1 MLKNNKIKY
10 SISRHRILL
19 MGILCL
25 FGVYLIAGNHS
36 VNKKKTPKS
45 KKDLVYILNSD
56 ETIGDEVRR
65 PDITLLQGNVR
76 LRHKGMYMFC
86 DSAYLNEKTNS
97 FEAFGK
103 VHMEQGDTLFIY
115 GNYLKYD
122 GFKELA
128 KLRENVKL
136 VNRKTT
142 LLTDSLDYDRVLD
155 KAYYFEGG
163 TMLDQENVLT
173 SDWGEYSPSTKNAVF
188 NFDVKLVNPRFT
200 LKTDTLKYN
209 SGNGIAHIVGPSR
222 IDSEK
227 NHITSK
233 RGYYNTRA
241 DQAQLLD
248 RSLLVNEDGRKLTGD
263 SIYYDRKK
271 GYGEAFYNVLMTDS
285 VNKNFL
291 KGDYCFYNELT
302 GNAVATKKAL
312 AVDYSQ
318 GDTLY
323 LHGDTLKLNTFNI
336 KTDSM
341 YREMRAFR
349 KVRFF
354 RKDIQ
359 GTCDSLFFSSKDTCL
374 RMYKDPI
381 LWSENKQ
388 LLGEEIR
395 IYMNDSTIDWAHI
408 VNQALSI
415 EEKDSVHYNQVTGKD
430 IKAYFVGGDMRKV
443 DVIGNVRLVYYPEEK
458 DSTMMG
464 MNVSETSLLNIYLK
478 DKKMDKMVM
487 SPASSGTLYPML
499 MIPPDKLKLENF
511 GWFDFIRPLNKDDIF
526 EWRGKKA
533 GQVLKNKGRKAI
545 PLPNHELLKK

>member
-1 MLKNNKIKY
+1 MLKNNIKRY

-25 FGVYLIAGNHS
+25 FGVCLIAGNKP
-36 VNKKKTPKS
+36 VDKKKQKP
-45 KKDLVYILNSD
+45 KKDMIYILNSD
-56 ETIGDEVRR
+56 ETIGNELLR
-65 PDITLLQGNVR
+65 PDITLLQGNVK

-86 DSAYLNEKTNS
+86 DSAYLNEKMNS

-122 GFKELA
+122 GYKELA
-128 KLRENVKL
+128 TLRENVKL
-136 VNRKTT
+136 VNRETT

-163 TMLDQENVLT
+163 TLLDKENVLT
-173 SDWGEYSPSTKNAVF
+173 SDWGEYSPSTKNSVF

-209 SGNGIAHIVGPSR
+209 TATGMANIVGPSR

-241 DQAQLLD
+241 DQAQLVD
-248 RSLLVNEDGRKLTGD
+248 RSLLVNEDGRTLTGD

-271 GYGEAFYNVLMTDS
+271 GYGEAFNDVLMTDS

-291 KGDYCFYNELT
+291 KGDYCFYDELK
-302 GNAVATKKAL
+302 GNAIATKRAL

-318 GDTLY
+318 GDSLF

-341 YREMRAFR
+341 YREMHAFD

-359 GTCDSLFFSSKDTCL
+359 GVCDSLFFTTKDTCL
-374 RMYKDPI
+374 TMYKDPI
-381 LWSENKQ
+381 LWAENRQ

-395 IYMNDSTIDWAHI
+395 VYMNDSTIDWAHI

-430 IKAYFVGGDMRKV
+430 MKAYFVGGDMRQV
-443 DVIGNVRLVYYPEEK
+443 DVIGNVRLVYYPEEE
-458 DSTMMG
+458 DSTMIG

-487 SPASSGTLYPML
+487 SPKSNGTLYPML
-499 MIPPDKLKLENF
+499 MIPVDKLRLDNF

-533 GQVLKNKGRKAI
+533 DQVLKKKGRKSI
-545 PLPNHELLKK
+545 PLPNRGVLKK

>member
-1 MLKNNKIKY
+1 MLKNNRIRY

-25 FGVYLIAGNHS
+25 FGVCLIAAKPADKK
-36 VNKKKTPKS
+36 KKKTQKEM
-45 KKDLVYILNSD
+45 VYILNSD
-56 ETIGDEVRR
+56 ETIGDEMLR
-65 PDITLLQGNVR
+65 PDITLLQGNVKI
-76 LRHKGMYMFC
+76 RHKGMYMYC

-103 VHMEQGDTLFIY
+103 VHMEQGDTLFVY

-122 GFKELA
+122 GYKELA
-128 KLRENVKL
+128 ILRENVKL
-136 VNRKTT
+136 VNRETT
-142 LLTDSLDYDRVLD
+142 LLTDSMDYDRVLD

-163 TMLDQENVLT
+163 TLLDKENVLT

-209 SGNGIAHIVGPSR
+209 TATGIANIVGPSK

-227 NHITSK
+227 NHIVSS
-233 RGYYNTRA
+233 RGYYNTRS
-241 DQAQLLD
+241 DQAQLED
-248 RSLLVNEDGRKLTGD
+248 RSVLNNEDGKRLIGD
-263 SIYYDRKK
+263 SIFYDRKK
-271 GYGEAFYNVLMTDS
+271 GYGEAFNNVILTDS

-291 KGDYCFYNELT
+291 KGDYCFYNELK
-302 GNAVATKKAL
+302 GDALATKHAL

-318 GDTLY
+318 GDSLF
-323 LHGDTLKLNTFNI
+323 LHGDTLKMNTFNI

-341 YREMRAFR
+341 YREVRGYK

-359 GTCDSLFFSSKDTCL
+359 GVCDSLFFSSKDTCVI
-374 RMYKDPI
+374 MYKDPI
-381 LWSENKQ
+381 LWNENKQ

-395 IYMNDSTIDWAHI
+395 VYMNDSTIDWAHI

-415 EEKDSVHYNQVTGKD
+415 EQKDSIHYNQVTGKEM
-430 IKAYFVGGDMRKV
+430 KAFFVGGDMRKV

-458 DSTMMG
+458 DSTMIG
-464 MNVSETSLLNIYLK
+464 MNVSETSQLTVYLK
-478 DKKMDKMVM
+478 DKKMEKMVM
-487 SPASSGTLYPML
+487 SPNSNGTLYPML
-499 MIPPDKLKLENF
+499 MIPQEKMRLENF
-511 GWFDFIRPLNKDDIF
+511 AWFDFIRPLNKDDIF

-533 GQVLKNKGRKAI
+533 DQVLKNKGRKSI
-545 PLPNHELLKK
+545 PLPNHGLLKK

>member
-1 MLKNNKIKY
+1 MLKNNNRRY

-25 FGVYLIAGNHS
+25 FGVCLIAGNNA
-36 VNKKKTPKS
+36 VNKKKKQKPK
-45 KKDLVYILNSD
+45 KEVIYILNSD
-56 ETIGDEVRR
+56 ETIGNELLR
-65 PDITLLQGNVR
+65 PDITMLQGNVR
-76 LRHKGMYMFC
+76 LRHKGMHMFC

-103 VHMEQGDTLFIY
+103 VRMEQGDTLFIY

-122 GFKELA
+122 GFKEIA
-128 KLRENVKL
+128 MLRENVKL

-163 TMLDQENVLT
+163 TMLDKENVLT
-173 SDWGEYSPSTKNAVF
+173 SDWGEYSPSTKNSVF

-209 SGNGIAHIVGPSR
+209 TASGIAHIVGASR
-222 IDSEK
+222 IDSDK

-233 RGYYNTRA
+233 RGYYDTRA
-241 DQAQLLD
+241 DQAQLMD
-248 RSLLVNEDGRKLTGD
+248 RSLLVNDDGKRLIGD
-263 SIYYDRKK
+263 SLYYDRKK
-271 GYGEAFYNVLMTDS
+271 GYGEAFYNVLLTDS

-291 KGDYCFYNELT
+291 KGDYCFYDELK
-302 GNAVATKKAL
+302 GSAIATKKAL

-318 GDTLY
+318 GDTLF
-323 LHGDTLKLNTFNI
+323 LHGDTLKLYTFNI

-341 YREMRAFR
+341 YREMHAFR

-359 GTCDSLFFSSKDTCL
+359 GVCDSLFFSSKDTCL
-374 RMYKDPI
+374 IMYKDPI
-381 LWSENKQ
+381 VWNENKQ

-395 IYMNDSTIDWAHI
+395 VYMNDSTIDWAHI

-415 EEKDSVHYNQVTGKD
+415 EQKDSIHYNQITGKD
-430 IKAYFVGGDMRKV
+430 IKAYFVGGEMRKV

-478 DKKMDKMVM
+478 NKKMEKMVM
-487 SPASSGTLYPML
+487 SPQSTGTLYPMP
-499 MIPPDKLKLENF
+499 MIPPDKLRLENF
-511 GWFDFIRPLNKDDIF
+511 AWFDFIRPLNKDDIF

-533 GQVLKNKGRKAI
+533 TQVLKNKGRKSI
-545 PLPNHELLKK
+545 PLPNHGLQKK